1 MTTFAIK
8 DYNKHEEEIKR
19 VTLSFYEWALD
30 NQIKRY
36 LPPPLSLRIVIA
48 DQYYYDK
55 TLEQRRD
62 ILDTL
67 DTSFL
72 CKTIIF

>member
-1 MTTFAIK
+1 MATFAIK

-55 TLEQRRD
+55 TLE
-62 ILDTL
+62 
-67 DTSFL
+67 
-72 CKTIIF
+72 

>member
-1 MTTFAIK
+1 MATFAIK
-8 DYNKHEEEIKR
+8 DYHKHEEEIKR

-30 NQIKRY
+30 HQVKRY
-36 LPPPLSLRIVIA
+36 LPPLLSLRIVIA